1 MSKEAIKLRETIA
14 ARLTTKERNKLSTFV
29 KKFNTTKSEL
39 IRALILDFLKAKQ
52 KQIIN
57 K

>member
-1 MSKEAIKLRETIA
+1 MSKEASKLRETIA